1 MKMYEVYKCRRQ
13 ALGWIREE
21 LAKRLDLKTG
31 VIERYENGDKV
42 PYCFEVAIRQ
52 TIDAEFTNVDSI
64 THYKRR
70 ALELALQINSET
82 EVERLLHDI
91 GHMMVELGKLQM
103 EVMNDIL

>member
-1 MKMYEVYKCRRQ
+1 MKVNEVYRCRRQ
-13 ALGWIREE
+13 ALGWSKED

-52 TIDAEFTNVDSI
+52 TIDAEFIKIDSI